1 MHDNGLIDP
10 DDPLE
15 RQNAKL
21 RKIVGA
27 LMDRVERNTDQ
38 TGNAYS
44 LFQRAIAL
52 EGEVQARTRDLQR
65 TLEELNRVNSELEA
79 ASAVADEANRAKSR
93 FVAAASHDVRQP
105 LNAAKLFLA
114 SLGETDL
121 ADHQRAILDRLANAF
136 QSVEG
141 LLGSLLDISRLD
153 SSSARAEKTRFP
165 VADLLGPLIDEMAPV
180 AAQSG
185 IELRY
190 VSGSQWIES
199 DPFYLRQ
206 IVQNLVSNAIQYCC
220 DGRVLVGCRRRG
232 RDISIEIHDTGPG
245 IAEDDL
251 PLIFEEFRRLPSNA
265 DRARTEGAGLGLA
278 IVKRA
283 SALLGHTLGVRSTP
297 GSGTC
302 FSIVVPRDDPKQTE
316 PEGRA
321 ESAETPIVLV
331 VSRDPEVVDR
341 VLSLLN
347 DWGSGGITATS
358 LIDGWKAIEQLGVM
372 PDAVLI
378 DHDVVGSAQNE
389 PLADLL
395 SGPSRAA
402 ILSPSNGVGA
412 ELPSECGALPRL
424 DRSIRPYRLRAVLLQ
439 SSRRSIDGTRLS
451 PEAEN
456 PTI

>member
-1 MHDNGLIDP
+1 M
-10 DDPLE
+10 
-15 RQNAKL
+15 
-21 RKIVGA
+21 
-27 LMDRVERNTDQ
+27 
-38 TGNAYS
+38 
-44 LFQRAIAL
+44 
-52 EGEVQARTRDLQR
+52 
-65 TLEELNRVNSELEA
+65 
-79 ASAVADEANRAKSR
+79 
-93 FVAAASHDVRQP
+93 
-105 LNAAKLFLA
+105 NAAKLFLA